1 MLPMKGGYPGIALAA
16 ALLAGCG
23 GGGGGAVTDALERCR
38 AIQGGGTRASFSITP
53 SCVGCTV
60 SEPQRAIDGDGGSYA
75 TLYMPAGSGGTV
87 ALRAT
92 AQTGT
97 VFAAGSLA
105 GFVAAVT
112 YGPSAS
118 AVTEIV
124 TYAGGVEQERI
135 PLRIDGTG
143 SASGP
148 LDRPGYEAAQ
158 ATRQYDAVEFS
169 FTRSSGTGEMTTR
182 VHAFCSN

>member
-23 GGGGGAVTDALERCR
+23 GGDGAVVDALERCR

-75 TLYMPAGSGGTV
+75 TLHMPAGSGGTV

>member
-1 MLPMKGGYPGIALAA
+1 MTVMATTRIASFGLVA
-16 ALLAGCG
+16 ALVGCG
-23 GGGGGAVTDALERCR
+23 GGGGTVTDALQECR
-38 AIQGGGTRASFSITP
+38 SIHGGSTAASARITP

-60 SEPQRAIDGDGGSYA
+60 SEPQRAADGDGGSYA
-75 TLYMPAGSGGTV
+75 TLHMPAGSGGTV

-92 AQTGT
+92 AQAGT

-124 TYAGGVEQERI
+124 TYAGGVEQERF
-135 PLRIDGTG
+135 PLQIDGTG
-143 SASGP
+143 QSNGP
-148 LDRPGYEAAQ
+148 LDRPGYEAAR
-158 ATRQYDAVEFS
+158 ASRQYDAVEFS
-169 FTRSSGTGEMTTR
+169 FTRASGAGEMTTR

>member
-1 MLPMKGGYPGIALAA
+1 MLPMKGGCLSIAVAA

-23 GGGGGAVTDALERCR
+23 GGDEAVADALGRCGS
-38 AIQGGGTRASFSITP
+38 IHGGGTRASFSVTP

-60 SEPQRAIDGDGGSYA
+60 SEPQRAVDGDGGSYA
-75 TLYMPAGSGGTV
+75 TLHMPAGSGGTV

-92 AQTGT
+92 AQSGT

-112 YGPSAS
+112 YGPSTS

-143 SASGP
+143 SANGP

-158 ATRQYDAVEFS
+158 AARQYDAVEFS